1 MDEEQQYESFHMDK
15 DFEGLVEVGGEFMF
29 RWDVAVL
36 PAVYVADTCR
46 LVWSV
51 PLPL

>member
-29 RWDVAVL
+29 RWVL
-36 PAVYVADTCR
+36 CWTAGMVMWVVVC
-46 LVWSV
+46 VNKC
-51 PLPL
+51 